1 VNRHVEAQLEWLQQR
16 HEAQQVQ
23 CPECDAPAGEV
34 CVSVAA
40 RDEGRELE
48 RLPCHWKRIR
58 AAEQQPKEKK

>member
-1 VNRHVEAQLEWLQQR
+1 MNRYIDGQLEWIQQR
-16 HEAQQVQ
+16 HEAQTVP
-23 CPECDAPAGEV
+23 CPECGVPAGEV

-58 AAEQQPKEKK
+58 AAEQQPEETK